1 MMKNLLI
8 IILSVFSLAVQSQ
21 EQKQSYNFTL
31 QQAIAHALQN
41 NYSVINSGRDIEAA
55 KQKKWE
61 TTAIG
66 LPQIDGAIDYQNFL
80 KQPTT
85 LADFDNDGVNEEF
98 IFGTK
103 QNILASA
110 TLSQLIFD
118 GSYIVALQAT
128 KTYMRYYENSKQKTD
143 SEVEEMVVNAYG
155 NVLLT
160 EESILILEKN
170 KASLEKTLFD
180 TQETFKNGL
189 IEEESV
195 EQLQIT
201 LATINSSLNYNI
213 RLKDI
218 AYKRLKIV
226 LGIDI
231 EDMITLSDKLD
242 NLTKE
247 NLDFA
252 LTNTEFKL
260 ENNID
265 YQLGLD
271 LQDQRR
277 LEVMLEKSKNL
288 PTLGAFVN
296 YGVSANGNDFN
307 FMSSDQKWYGSSL
320 LGVSMNIPIFSS
332 FARSART
339 QQANI
344 AYDQAKTEL
353 IAAEQRIKLDYETK
367 KNQYEY
373 SIEQYD
379 TSKNNLKLAER
390 IEQKQ
395 QRKFTEGLSTSFDF
409 NDAQRQLY
417 TEQQKYLQSM
427 VDVINNKAAL
437 KKIINVK

>member
-1 MMKNLLI
+1 MKKLFF
-8 IILSVFSLAVQSQ
+8 ILFLAFSLAMHSQ
-21 EQKQSYNFTL
+21 ESKQSFTFSL
-31 QQAIAHALQN
+31 QEAIVYAQAN
-41 NYSVINSGRDIEAA
+41 NYDVINSGRDIEAA

-66 LPQIDGAIDYQNFL
+66 LPQINASVDYNNYL

-85 LADFDNDGVNEEF
+85 LADFDNNGINEEF
-98 IFGTK
+98 VFGTK

-128 KTYMRYYENSKQKTD
+128 KTYMSYYENYKQKTD
-143 SEVEEMVVNAYG
+143 IDVEEMVINSYG
-155 NVLLT
+155 NVLLA

-170 KASLEKTLFD
+170 KAALEKTLSD
-180 TQETFKNGL
+180 TQATFKNGL

-201 LATINSSLNYNI
+201 LATINSSLSYNK

-218 AYKRLKIV
+218 AYKMLKIN

-231 EDMITLSDKLD
+231 ENTITLTDKLD
-242 NLTKE
+242 DLTIENIAYSMTKKE
-247 NLDFA
+247 FNIS
-252 LTNTEFKL
+252 
-260 ENNID
+260 NNID
-265 YQLGLD
+265 YRIGLD
-271 LQDQRR
+271 LQEQRR
-277 LEVMLEKSKNL
+277 LEVQLEKSKNL
-288 PTLGAFVN
+288 PTLGAFIN
-296 YGVSANGNDFN
+296 YGVNANNNTFSFSSA
-307 FMSSDQKWYGSSL
+307 DQKWYDSSI
-320 LGVSMNIPIFSS
+320 LGVSLNVPIFSS
-332 FARSART
+332 LARNART

-344 AYDQAKTEL
+344 AYDQAKTDL
-353 IAAEQRIKLDYETK
+353 FAAAQKIKLDYETK

-373 SIEQYD
+373 SIEDYD

-395 QRKFTEGLSTSFDF
+395 QIKFTEGLSTSFDF

-417 TEQQKYLQSM
+417 TAQQKYLQSM
-427 VDVINNKAAL
+427 VEVINTKAAL
-437 KKIINVK
+437 KKIINQK